1 MKRPAAQMKK
11 PAVAPR
17 NRNKGSKNK
26 KPPAQEISP
35 ADEELLLQHE
45 RDLDEATLRDVAQV
59 FAHGLVE
66 LQQDDDDDGE
76 EGLVEI
82 EVETAD
88 FDEEEMQED
97 SESGMSHAPADAC
110 PVF

>member
-11 PAVAPR
+11 PAAAP
-17 NRNKGSKNK
+17 RNKGSKNK
-26 KPPAQEISP
+26 KLPAQEISP
-35 ADEELLLQHE
+35 EDQELLLQHE

-66 LQQDDDDDGE
+66 LQQDDDDGE